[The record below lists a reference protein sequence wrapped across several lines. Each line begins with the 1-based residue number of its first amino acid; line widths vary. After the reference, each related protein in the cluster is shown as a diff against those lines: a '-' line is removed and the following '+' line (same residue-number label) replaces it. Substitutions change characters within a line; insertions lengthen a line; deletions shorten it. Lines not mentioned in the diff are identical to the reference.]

1 MQAVISFSA
10 QFLKKLSS
18 CFYQASRY
26 FLLNS
31 CLHLKWIATSEIIF
45 YFILELKRSLKM
57 NLKSIVKSA
66 NSKETQK
73 IQNISFYVIQILC
86 GIADIT
92 IGILVSKLS
101 ICFIFHGWNSIAQF
115 KYIVNVSLYTCSIT
129 KPSQTYTATMRSQDF
144 SWFQVE

>member
-10 QFLKKLSS
+10 QFLINYQVAFIKL
-18 CFYQASRY
+18 ALH
-26 FLLNS
+26 FLSNS
-31 CLHLKWIATSEIIF
+31 CLHLKWRITSETKLD
-45 YFILELKRSLKM
+45 FISDSKSSIKM

-73 IQNISFYVIQILC
+73 VQNISFYVIQILC

-92 IGILVSKLS
+92 IGMLVSKLS
-101 ICFIFHGWNSIAQF
+101 ICFIFQGWINCELANLL
-115 KYIVNVSLYTCSIT
+115 NVSLYTCSIT
-129 KPSQTYTATMRSQDF
+129 RPSQKYTATMRFQDF